1 MAGRRGTLHEGYR
14 VAPAPF
20 PPVPCC
26 WHPKRRRRSPP
37 CANMRRPYT
46 PVLLLLVTV
55 LVAAAA
61 AETAASRPARPSS
74 PRVVGFWLVDVATGA
89 WRRRLTDG
97 TTIREPPGTY
107 TIAALSSAG
116 RRRPVVFVAPA
127 AYARTDRVAPFLA
140 TGDVGGVV
148 KGMTLPPGPGIVSA
162 YVAAVGGGAPPPVTT
177 VRLAIERRA
186 TPTPSPTPAAD
197 TPTPTPTPTAT
208 ASFAAAGHCASPWPT
223 PAVTL
228 APAATA
234 PPSAAEDDMVPPDA
248 RPGCPLPTIKYV
260 NGGTARGG
268 PEPWYFW
275 VYAAAACAG
284 APVRVQVFA
293 TADDG
298 VSSPWRVSQF
308 LFTPTSTN
316 DAAVAARPRSY
327 LEQTWEAYRRCG
339 SPAVFA
345 TLCVA
350 AKEGRSTCV
359 RSADVRMLPARP
371 PVVDYVAR
379 PPRVLA
385 LAPGDSA
392 VVRVTVGN
400 PIGLVMVG
408 VSRAPTGAVCRTS
421 ATTSRELRADVAALT
436 GGGGGGGG
444 VSPSANGSVVW
455 MEYSAPGCTRT
466 VGSSAVV
473 ANTTLLVSEDVNSL
487 VRQDARP
494 PSDVVLTYPPTRSG
508 RPVRLTVTYV
518 NEGGG
523 RRRDRA
529 TGQLRPVTPHFQWL
543 ALTETAPGEPD
554 TPVALVG
561 EVHGTLSLPSA
572 ERAGQDCNR
581 GGCTGLVGYAVDVCN
596 TAGCTRSALVK
607 PAIVDE

>member
-1 MAGRRGTLHEGYR
+1 MRPRRI
-14 VAPAPF
+14 PA
-20 PPVPCC
+20 
-26 WHPKRRRRSPP
+26 
-37 CANMRRPYT
+37 
-46 PVLLLLVTV
+46 LLLLVIV
-55 LVAAAA
+55 AVAAAA
-61 AETAASRPARPSS
+61 AATAASRPTPPSR

-97 TTIREPPGTY
+97 ATIREPPGTY
-107 TIAALSSAG
+107 TIAAVSSAG

-127 AYARTDRVAPFLA
+127 SYARTEREAPYVAA
-140 TGDVGGVV
+140 GDVGGVV
-148 KGMTLPPGPGIVSA
+148 KGMALPAGPVTVSA
-162 YVAAVGGGAPPPVTT
+162 YVAAAAGGGGGTPPPVTT
-177 VRLAIERRA
+177 VRLVIGRRA
-186 TPTPSPTPAAD
+186 TPTPSPTAVAD
-197 TPTPTPTPTAT
+197 TPTPMPTSTPTPTPTTSPAT
-208 ASFAAAGHCASPWPT
+208 AGQCASPWPT
-223 PAVTL
+223 PAITL
-228 APAATA
+228 VPAATA
-234 PPSAAEDDMVPPDA
+234 PPSGGEDDMAPPDP
-248 RPGCPLPTIKYV
+248 RPGCSLPTIEHV
-260 NGGTARGG
+260 DGGTARGG

-275 VYAAAACAG
+275 VYAAATCAG

-308 LFTPTSTN
+308 LFTPTST
-316 DAAVAARPRSY
+316 DVEAVAARPRSY

-371 PVVDYVAR
+371 PVVDYVVR

-385 LAPGDSA
+385 LAPGDAA
-392 VVRVTVGN
+392 VVRATVGN

-408 VSRAPTGAVCRTS
+408 VARAPSGTECRTG
-421 ATTSRELRADVAALT
+421 ATTSRELRVDVAALT
-436 GGGGGGGG
+436 GGGGGDGGGGGGGG
-444 VSPSANGSVVW
+444 VPLSANGSVVW

-466 VGSSAVV
+466 VGSSAAV
-473 ANTTLLVSEDVNSL
+473 ANTTLLVSEDVDPL

-518 NEGGG
+518 DGGGG
-523 RRRDRA
+523 RRQDRA

-543 ALTETAPGEPD
+543 ALIDTAPGEPD

-561 EVHGTLSLPSA
+561 EVGTTLSLSSA
-572 ERAGQDCNR
+572 ERAGQACDR

-596 TAGCTRSALVK
+596 TAGCTRSALVE
-607 PAIVDE
+607 PVIVGE